1 MTPEDVDVTY
11 HAASVALYESP
22 EDRERLETRN
32 AAEITRRKAR
42 YRHFLRHDPEGAR
55 VADDGRIVG
64 AADTLVHKG
73 LWITSLSSVGP
84 ICT

>member
-1 MTPEDVDVTY
+1 MATEDVDATY
-11 HAASVALYESP
+11 HAASAALYESP
-22 EDRERLETRN
+22 EDRERLENRS

-42 YRHFLRHDPEGAR
+42 YRHFLRQDPEGAR

-64 AADTLVHKG
+64 AADTLVHNG
-73 LWITSLSSVGP
+73 LWILSLSSVGP